1 MHTAYLS
8 LGTNLG
14 DKRDNLDKAL
24 QHIEKRIGTIV
35 SQSAFHIYPPWGFTS
50 DNDFLNA
57 AIAVETTMTPL
68 QLLRET
74 QFIERNLGRTAKS
87 VGGEY
92 HDRLIDIDILL
103 YDRLAMH
110 DDALVIPHPLMTDR
124 LFVMEPLCEIAPDYI
139 HPLLQRSIKELLIA
153 LRQ

>member
-1 MHTAYLS
+1 
-8 LGTNLG
+8 
-14 DKRDNLDKAL
+14 
-24 QHIEKRIGTIV
+24 
-35 SQSAFHIYPPWGFTS
+35 
-50 DNDFLNA
+50 
-57 AIAVETTMTPL
+57 MTPL

-103 YDRLAMH
+103 YDRLVMH